1 MTRSPNVTG
10 AIYMTVSMAAFTFND
25 ACVKLASADVPLFQ
39 LVFLR
44 GLLTTIMLTAV
55 VWAMGRLSFVI
66 PRQDL
71 PKVIGRTIAEIAS
84 LVCFLLA
91 LINMPLANVTAILGA
106 LPLTVTLAAAVFLRE
121 PIGWKRMLAILVG
134 FVGVLLIVQPGTDG
148 FNAYA
153 LLALLAVVFITARDL
168 FTRQLS
174 SQVPSMTVA
183 VITAAAVCV
192 FGGAMSVTETWQP
205 LDLRSM
211 ALIAAASVFIIG
223 AYVFSIMVMRVG
235 DIGYVAPFRYTSL
248 VFALVLGWAAFGDW
262 PNALT
267 LIGGGIVVAT
277 GLFTLLRE
285 QRVAR
290 RVGRSP
296 ASPTATAVA
305 AAPVAGPRIGAGP
318 GD

>member
-25 ACVKLASADVPLFQ
+25 ACVKLAATDVPLFQ

-55 VWAMGRLSFVI
+55 VWAMGRLSLTI

-148 FNAYA
+148 FNVYA

-211 ALIAAASVFIIG
+211 ALIAAASVFIIA

-296 ASPTATAVA
+296 ASLTATAVA
-305 AAPVAGPRIGAGP
+305 AAPVAGPRTGAGR